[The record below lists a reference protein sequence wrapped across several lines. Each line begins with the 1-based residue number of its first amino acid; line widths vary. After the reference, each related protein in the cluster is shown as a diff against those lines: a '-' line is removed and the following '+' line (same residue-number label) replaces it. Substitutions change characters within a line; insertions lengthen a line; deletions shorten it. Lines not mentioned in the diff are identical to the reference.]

1 MTLIFCSR
9 INSKGC
15 SKHIMSMALYLRNFG
30 WRATGLNLID
40 LSIFFFRLTH
50 VIGMDTI
57 SSCTMIS
64 GMQARALSHSSIGMY
79 FFQNFFIILLCL
91 VENSNCWGK
100 KNLRDANVM
109 FCLACTTCLMITTH
123 FSFPWKRNYR
133 YAIFSSSCGRFSRP
147 PKRSTWDQSIYY

>member
-30 WRATGLNLID
+30 WKATGLNLIN

-100 KNLRDANVM
+100 KKPERWECHVLFGMHNLLNDYNT
-109 FCLACTTCLMITTH
+109 FQ
-123 FSFPWKRNYR
+123 FPMEK
-133 YAIFSSSCGRFSRP
+133 
-147 PKRSTWDQSIYY
+147 KL